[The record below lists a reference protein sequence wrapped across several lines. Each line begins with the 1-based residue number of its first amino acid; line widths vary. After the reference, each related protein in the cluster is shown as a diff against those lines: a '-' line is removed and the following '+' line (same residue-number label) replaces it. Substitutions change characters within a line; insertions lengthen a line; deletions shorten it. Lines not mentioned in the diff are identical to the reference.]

1 MKITMNE
8 SYFPEISM
16 RIGGKHTRG
25 RNFFGFFLEEG
36 EFRKV
41 SPEICRNQSSLLDH
55 ETTQIHLL
63 GYPSRTED
71 LSSEFIKSMDEG
83 RFIVGSEAFTENL
96 LDKHNLPKR
105 KIGLPSRIFGFRN

>member
-1 MKITMNE
+1 MTMNE
-8 SYFPEISM
+8 RHFPEISM
-16 RIGGKHTRG
+16 RIGGEHTRG

-41 SPEICRNQSSLLDH
+41 SPEICRNQSSLLDY

-63 GYPSRTED
+63 RS
-71 LSSEFIKSMDEG
+71 SSEMENPSHEFMEEINKGS
-83 RFIVGSEAFTENL
+83 FIVGSEAFTENL

-105 KIGLPSRIFGFRN
+105 RINLPSRIFGFRN